1 MTALGFSPAGITQ
14 ELQVGVWHQ
23 QPAQLLPQPPAWGA
37 ACFPKGI
44 FFSFLVDL
52 GNYTKSPEPPGS
64 QMGQV
69 KPNLA
74 QEEQGW
80 QPPAACGRAPCA
92 QGHPVTAD
100 PLSAPTFPPDRQTAG
115 LAQSPKKLSLIPIH
129 IFLTWVSQGQPGNR
143 IYSMAPSSQMAA
155 QDLAPEHEPGGGR
168 RLLQLARLQ

>member
-14 ELQVGVWHQ
+14 KSCRLVFGTSSQLSCSCSPQHGEL
-23 QPAQLLPQPPAWGA
+23 PAFLKA
-37 ACFPKGI
+37 FF

-64 QMGQV
+64 QMCQV
-69 KPNLA
+69 RPNLA

-80 QPPAACGRAPCA
+80 QPPTACGRAPCG
-92 QGHPVTAD
+92 QGHPVAAD

-129 IFLTWVSQGQPGNR
+129 IYFSRGFPKGSQGTKSIAWPPAPRWQRR
-143 IYSMAPSSQMAA
+143 I
-155 QDLAPEHEPGGGR
+155 
-168 RLLQLARLQ
+168 